1 MRKEC
6 RTYSVP
12 HLTFMARKILSI
24 CLANEASELNW
35 HHFQLNRTKGRSKLK
50 THTVHKLVTIQSA
63 AVLRE
68 NMLHDYKVEIA
79 KWTEADEMCKLSND
93 ITESR
98 EIVSVNFLNYFEEW
112 EQRQ

>member
-1 MRKEC
+1 
-6 RTYSVP
+6 
-12 HLTFMARKILSI
+12 
-24 CLANEASELNW
+24 
-35 HHFQLNRTKGRSKLK
+35 
-50 THTVHKLVTIQSA
+50 
-63 AVLRE
+63 
-68 NMLHDYKVEIA
+68 MLHDYKVEIA